1 LDADA
6 ISQETFNRATVEAA
20 EDFARA
26 QDWLLRKSRDW
37 QDGAQLA
44 LTDYVD
50 EATNAAR
57 GAEETTIIAFQGMED
72 ALTSM
77 VVKGKLDFG
86 SLADSIVADITR
98 IAIKQAILAPL
109 ANAMLDGLSRPVPAG
124 SSFLG
129 GTAAAAGSA
138 AADAAVKSAGGA
150 AAGAVGEAAASSGW
164 PSGIAKSAGNWLASW
179 FHEGGIVGQGA
190 PKARMVDPA
199 LFLGAARYHSGGLAG
214 AYAGGALKPDEMP
227 AILQRGEMVLSR
239 QQVAKGMNASR
250 SPVNVVMNITTPDV
264 GGFRASQGQ
273 LAADAARTLARVQ
286 RRNL

>member
-1 LDADA
+1 MLTPAEEYTDMLARLKVLLDADA

-26 QDWLLRKSRDW
+26 QDWLLRKSREW

-109 ANAMLDGLSRPVPAG
+109 ANAMLG

-129 GTAAAAGSA
+129 GTAAAGSA
-138 AADAAVKSAGGA
+138 AAGAAGQAAAGA
-150 AAGAVGEAAASSGW
+150 AAGAAGEAAASSGW
-164 PSGIAKSAGNWLASW
+164 LSTIAKSAGNWLASW
-179 FHEGGIVGQGA
+179 FHEGGVVGQGA
-190 PKARMVDPA
+190 PPTRMVDPA
-199 LFLGAARYHSGGLAG
+199 LFLAAPHYHSGGVAG
-214 AYAGGALKPDEMP
+214 AIASGALKPDEIAGDPSARRDGAFAP
-227 AILQRGEMVLSR
+227 ATGERGEPASLAGQRG
-239 QQVAKGMNASR
+239 
-250 SPVNVVMNITTPDV
+250 
-264 GGFRASQGQ
+264 
-273 LAADAARTLARVQ
+273 
-286 RRNL
+286 